1 MSISIKTLFALFLSG
16 LSGFWLQAQAPI
28 HEYSVLLISR
38 EVITSDG
45 KIDSRRWEK
54 WDFPHPEHLSIGK
67 GMARQEYLP
76 VGDLYFSLIGPN
88 DHVNA
93 VNEELTR
100 RFEQAKVKGDL
111 TLVERCVHYKGRK
124 LKYPDRVI
132 EGPAMWGSTLWND
145 GPGGF
150 RFRDYLIFM
159 VQVRPFS
166 EEDPFDFVLYDL
178 SKDTYATRKT
188 FGAWPM
194 VWMFRREEALSD
206 PRLKSN
212 SALSQ
217 GLTLRSTRTPPAL
230 SFALSLLHASS
241 APLSPSVQ
249 AGPVTFLR

>member
-1 MSISIKTLFALFLSG
+1 MSISIRTLFALFLSG
-16 LSGFWLQAQAPI
+16 LAGFWLQGQVPMP
-28 HEYSVLLISR
+28 EYSVLLISR

-93 VNEELTR
+93 VHEELTR
-100 RFEQAKVKGDL
+100 RFERAKAKGDL
-111 TLVERCVHYKGRK
+111 TLVERCVHYKRRK
-124 LKYPDRVI
+124 LKYPERVI
-132 EGPAMWGSTLWND
+132 EGPAMLGSTLWND

-159 VQVRPFS
+159 VQVRSFS

-178 SKDTYATRKT
+178 SNDTYVTHKT
-188 FGAWPM
+188 FGGWPM

-212 SALSQ
+212 SALPQ
-217 GLTLRSTRTPPAL
+217 GLTQRSTRTPPAMPP
-230 SFALSLLHASS
+230 ALSQHFASS
-241 APLSPSVQ
+241 APLNAPVQ
-249 AGPVTFLR
+249 TGPVSFVR